1 MLRYLR
7 TGKRQS
13 KSGPDP
19 VELSTSRLAV
29 APDLPIALRSI
40 NDLHHNIKQRIYRSL
55 IPHSL
60 LFRHDIDPITWQG
73 PGKTARVELKAEKES
88 GKVYLEARSPFDP
101 GDPFFILEFA
111 DNRFNR
117 VELNLIVLN
126 DPNGERFDTDV
137 DDEGKPT
144 MFGTLRRN
152 MEAERN
158 AMAAGLAPGQIRQG
172 VRGSA
177 EVLHQLEGFLI
188 SLGHR
193 SIALEPLT
201 YASALMFERRG
212 FAYIQGHGLMNQIHQ
227 EFQPGGR
234 LHAALDGSTPFRQP
248 GQWQT
253 VRGRAW
259 AIHDGVLDLIDK
271 QWDRLRMIKQIGRD
285 ANVNSFP
292 DAVY

>member
-1 MLRYLR
+1 MLEYLR
-7 TGKRQS
+7 IGKRES
-13 KSGPDP
+13 KVGPDP
-19 VELSTSRLAV
+19 IELSIGRLAIS
-29 APDLPIALRSI
+29 PELPITIQSI

-60 LFRHDIDPITWQG
+60 LFHHDIDPITWLG
-73 PGKTARVELKAEKES
+73 PGKTARVELRAEKGS
-88 GKVYLEARSPFDP
+88 GTVYLEARSPFDP
-101 GDPFFILEFA
+101 SDPFFTLEFA

-126 DPNGERFDTDV
+126 DPNSERFDTDV
-137 DDEGKPT
+137 DGEGNST
-144 MFGTLRRN
+144 MFGTVRRN
-152 MEAERN
+152 LEAEERG
-158 AMAAGLAPGQIRQG
+158 MAAGLAPGQIRQG

-193 SIALEPLT
+193 SVALEPLT

-212 FAYIQGHGLMNQIHQ
+212 FAYIQGHGLMNEIHQ

-234 LHAALDGSTPFRQP
+234 LHGALDNSTPFRQP
-248 GQWQT
+248 DQWRT

-259 AIHDGVLDLIDK
+259 AIHDGVLDAIDR
-271 QWDRLRMIKQIGRD
+271 QWDRLRMIKQIGRH